1 MLFDSHS
8 HAHFN
13 AFKEDSDEVIKRA
26 LDKGVEMLLVGT
38 HLDTS
43 AKGVAVAK
51 KYDGVWAAIGL
62 HPTHTTEGYFDPK
75 EDARAPEESVD
86 SLVRGS
92 VRTQGSTFIPSV
104 FKRRAEIYDKEA
116 YRALAQSSQKVVAIG
131 EVGLDYYR
139 LEGSDEEKERVKRIQ
154 RDVFQQQLDLACEL
168 DLAVCI
174 HCRDAHDEVFEM
186 LKETKERYPNL
197 RGVIHCFTGTPDEAK
212 KHMSLGFFISWTG
225 IITFS
230 REWDEFI
237 KETDLSNFLVETDCP
252 YLTPVPYRGK
262 RNEPA
267 YVEYTTR
274 KLAELKDMSFEE
286 VATATT
292 QNAKNLFRI

>member
-43 AKGVAVAK
+43 AKGVEVAE
-51 KYDGVWAAIGL
+51 KYDGVWSAIGL

-75 EDARAPEESVD
+75 EDGEDKAP
-86 SLVRGS
+86 G
-92 VRTQGSTFIPSV
+92 GGFN
-104 FKRRAEIYDKEA
+104 RRAEIYNKEA
-116 YRALAQSSQKVVAIG
+116 YRKLAQSSKKVVAIG

-139 LEGSDEEKERVKRIQ
+139 LEGTEEEKEKTKQIQ
-154 RDVFQQQLDLACEL
+154 REVFQQQLDLACEL

-174 HCRDAHDEVFEM
+174 HCRDAHDEVYEM
-186 LKETKERYPNL
+186 LKATKARHSNL
-197 RGVIHCFTGTPDEAK
+197 RGVIHCFTGTPAEAK
-212 KHMSLGFFISWTG
+212 KHMTLGFLISWTG

-237 KETDLSNFLVETDCP
+237 KETNISNFLVETDCP
-252 YLTPVPYRGK
+252 YLTPVPHRGK

-267 YVEYTTR
+267 YVEFTAR
-274 KLAELKDMSFEE
+274 KLAELKCMTFEE
-286 VATATT
+286 VAEITT
-292 QNAKNLFRI
+292 RNAKKLFRI

>member
-13 AFKEDSDEVIKRA
+13 AFKDDSDEVIKRA
-26 LDKGVEMLLVGT
+26 LNKGVEMLLVGT

-43 AKGVAVAK
+43 AKGVAVAE

-75 EDARAPEESVD
+75 EDGEEKAP
-86 SLVRGS
+86 G
-92 VRTQGSTFIPSV
+92 GGFN
-104 FKRRAEIYDKEA
+104 RRAESYDKEA
-116 YRALAQSSQKVVAIG
+116 YRALAQGSQKVVAIG

-139 LEGSDEEKERVKRIQ
+139 LEGSDEEQERVKRIQ
-154 RDVFQQQLDLACEL
+154 REIFQQQLDLACEL

-186 LKETKERYPNL
+186 LMETKERYPNL
-197 RGVIHCFTGTPDEAK
+197 RGVIHCFTGTPEEAK

-262 RNEPA
+262 RNEPV

-274 KLAELKDMSFEE
+274 KLAELKGVSFEE

-292 QNAKNLFRI
+292 QNAKKLFRI

>member
-13 AFKEDSDEVIKRA
+13 AFKEDSDEVIRRA
-26 LDKGVEMLLVGT
+26 LDKGVEMMLVGT
-38 HLDTS
+38 HFDTS
-43 AKGVAVAK
+43 TSGVKVAE

-62 HPTHTTEGYFDPK
+62 HPTHTSEGYFDPK
-75 EDARAPEESVD
+75 EDGEEKAP
-86 SLVRGS
+86 G
-92 VRTQGSTFIPSV
+92 GGFN
-104 FKRRAEIYDKEA
+104 RRAEVYDKEV
-116 YRALAQSSQKVVAIG
+116 YRALAQSSTKVVAIG

-139 LEGSDEEKERVKRIQ
+139 LEGTEEEKEAVKRQQ

-168 DLAVCI
+168 DVAVAI
-174 HCRDAHDEVFEM
+174 HCRDAHGEVYDM
-186 LKETKERYPNL
+186 IKSTKERYSNL

-212 KHMSLGFFISWTG
+212 KHISLGFLISWTG

-237 KETDLSNFLVETDCP
+237 KETDISHFLVETDCP
-252 YLTPVPYRGK
+252 YLTPVPHRGQ

-267 YVEYTTR
+267 YVEYTAR
-274 KLAELKDMSFEE
+274 KLAELKELTIEE
-286 VATATT
+286 VASATT
-292 QNAKNLFRI
+292 LNAKRLFRI

>member
-43 AKGVAVAK
+43 AKGVAVAE

-75 EDARAPEESVD
+75 EDGEDKAP
-86 SLVRGS
+86 G
-92 VRTQGSTFIPSV
+92 GGFN
-104 FKRRAEIYDKEA
+104 RRAELYDKEA

-154 RDVFQQQLDLACEL
+154 REVFQQQLDLACEL

-186 LKETKERYPNL
+186 LKETKVRYPNL
-197 RGVIHCFTGTPDEAK
+197 RGVIHCFTGTPEEAK
-212 KHMSLGFFISWTG
+212 KHISLGFLISWTG

-274 KLAELKDMSFEE
+274 KLAELKDTSFED
-286 VATATT
+286 VATATM